1 LRKLKYVWKFILSGV
16 LTGFVNGLF
25 GAGGGMLMVPL
36 LTRFCKV
43 EDKEAFATSLCI
55 VLPIS
60 LVSLA
65 VYALGGNL
73 QLQGVIPYLIGG
85 SLGGIVAGLTYRKV
99 SAGVLHKVLAVI
111 ILFGG
116 IRLVMR

>member
-1 LRKLKYVWKFILSGV
+1 MVWKFALSGV

-36 LTRFCKV
+36 LTRFCAV

-60 LVSLA
+60 LVSLV
-65 VYALGGNL
+65 VYAMGGNL
-73 QLQGVIPYLIGG
+73 ELQNAIPYLLGG
-85 SLGGIVAGLTYRKV
+85 SLGGIAAGLSYRKV
-99 SAGVLHKVLAVI
+99 SAGFLHKVLAVV

-116 IRLVMR
+116 IRLVLG

>member
-1 LRKLKYVWKFILSGV
+1 
-16 LTGFVNGLF
+16 
-25 GAGGGMLMVPL
+25 MVPL
-36 LTRFCKV
+36 LTRFCGV
-43 EDKEAFATSLCI
+43 EDKAAFATSLCI

-73 QLQGVIPYLIGG
+73 QLQGVIPYLLGG
-85 SLGGIVAGLTYRKV
+85 SLGGIAAGLSYKKV
-99 SAGVLHKVLAVI
+99 SANVLHKVLAVV

-116 IRLVMR
+116 IRLVLA

>member
-1 LRKLKYVWKFILSGV
+1 MKYWKFILSGV

-36 LTRFCKV
+36 LTRFCGV

-60 LVSLA
+60 LVSLV
-65 VYALGGNL
+65 VYALKGTL
-73 QLQGVIPYLIGG
+73 ELQGALPYLLGG
-85 SLGGIVAGLTYRKV
+85 SLGGVVAGLSYKKV
-99 SAGVLHKVLAVI
+99 SATLLHKVLAVV
-111 ILFGG
+111 ILLGG
-116 IRLVMR
+116 IRLVLA